1 MEENKE
7 TINNNNENKEPNNVK
22 NILIFFIGT
31 LVLFTA
37 TVLILP
43 TVLRTVQDA
52 EGTNI
57 TSTKETD
64 PGYETLP
71 VAHTSKVTVVIT
83 DNTSTTTRN
92 TSSTTLTSSSEVV
105 SSTTTSTTAST
116 TTTSTTTTTT
126 TKSSNGSLTD

>member
-7 TINNNNENKEPNNVK
+7 IMNNNENKEPNNVK

-71 VAHTSKVTVVIT
+71 VAHTSKVTVVISS
-83 DNTSTTTRN
+83 TSTTTTRF
-92 TSSTTLTSSSEVV
+92 TSSTTLTSGGLPT
-105 SSTTTSTTAST
+105 SSTTTTTSTST

-126 TKSSNGSLTD
+126 TRSTNESLID